1 MMVNQPGNMVISEY
15 SKLKEVEAIKMR
27 DAAIQKDFIKPETQK
42 KEAEEK
48 YKNGVWIVIMIAI
61 AMGIVYGIYTAYMF
75 NV

>member
-15 SKLKEVEAIKMR
+15 SKLKEVEAIKMH
-27 DAAIQKDFIKPETQK
+27 DAAIQKDFIKQETQK